1 MARKKYYTTISNSH
15 WILFQLNVR
24 DIQESLLKSTYLFL
38 SLSLLSEEQKNHHS
52 PSNLQHDHQG
62 HPKCQWQER
71 RMGEKKRKSLCLNGT
86 FLEGVGEQK
95 WQRRKKILVSFQ
107 RHIIQLPTV
116 YICSTT
122 KTQICASLV
131 GVFFFFFF
139 DGRERRRKKE
149 RKNSCY
155 ERSRG

>member
-1 MARKKYYTTISNSH
+1 
-15 WILFQLNVR
+15 
-24 DIQESLLKSTYLFL
+24 
-38 SLSLLSEEQKNHHS
+38 
-52 PSNLQHDHQG
+52 
-62 HPKCQWQER
+62 
-71 RMGEKKRKSLCLNGT
+71 MGEKKRKSLCLNGT
-86 FLEGVGEQK
+86 FLKGVGEQK

-139 DGRERRRKKE
+139 RWKGEKKKE
-149 RKNSCY
+149 RKEKFVLREIKGIKKKEKRRD
-155 ERSRG
+155 ER

>member
-1 MARKKYYTTISNSH
+1 
-15 WILFQLNVR
+15 
-24 DIQESLLKSTYLFL
+24 
-38 SLSLLSEEQKNHHS
+38 
-52 PSNLQHDHQG
+52 
-62 HPKCQWQER
+62 
-71 RMGEKKRKSLCLNGT
+71 MGEKKRKSLCLNGT
-86 FLEGVGEQK
+86 FLKGVGEQK

-139 DGRERRRKKE
+139 RWKGEKGKIRATRDQGNKKKKKNEGTSDDRAMIESERTSMAISQCLPRSREDRERKGRGKK
-149 RKNSCY
+149 
-155 ERSRG
+155 

>member
-1 MARKKYYTTISNSH
+1 
-15 WILFQLNVR
+15 
-24 DIQESLLKSTYLFL
+24 
-38 SLSLLSEEQKNHHS
+38 
-52 PSNLQHDHQG
+52 
-62 HPKCQWQER
+62 
-71 RMGEKKRKSLCLNGT
+71 MGEKKRKSLCLNGT
-86 FLEGVGEQK
+86 FLKGVGEQK

-139 DGRERRRKKE
+139 SMEGREEERKKGKIRATRDQGDKRKEKKNEGTRDDRAMIESERTSTAISQCLPRSREDRE
-149 RKNSCY
+149 RKG
-155 ERSRG
+155 RGKK

>member
-1 MARKKYYTTISNSH
+1 
-15 WILFQLNVR
+15 
-24 DIQESLLKSTYLFL
+24 
-38 SLSLLSEEQKNHHS
+38 
-52 PSNLQHDHQG
+52 
-62 HPKCQWQER
+62 
-71 RMGEKKRKSLCLNGT
+71 MGEKKRKSLCLNGT

-139 DGRERRRKKE
+139 SMEGREEEKKKGKIRATRDQGDKRKEKKNEGMRDDRAMIERTSMAISQCLPRSREDRE
-149 RKNSCY
+149 RKG
-155 ERSRG
+155 RGKK